1 MIVINGIALIF
12 VGLGVMGFGLF
23 LFYALLPLFY
33 AFFGVGVG
41 YWFGSLLTGAPPGDA
56 NLIKLLFAI
65 GGAVLFGGSA
75 YFLEPFRRILVGIG
89 LGSLVG
95 GMIASAI
102 GLTGFLG
109 TIIMIAAGVI
119 GALITLAVF
128 DPYIIVASAF
138 GGAGLAMDG
147 SHLIFRSFGIL
158 DRTEIAD
165 GAMLPLVIWIV
176 AGTVGMGWQFKNIAR
191 WTVRTGLAPDDKPVP
206 TTEE

>member
-1 MIVINGIALIF
+1 MFILNGIALIL
-12 VGLGVMGFGLF
+12 VGLAVMGFGLF

-56 NLIKLLFAI
+56 NLVKLLFAI
-65 GGAVLFGGSA
+65 GGAILFGGSA
-75 YFLEPFRRILVGIG
+75 YFLEPFRRILIGIG

-109 TIIMIAAGVI
+109 AVIMIVAGVI

-128 DPYIIVASAF
+128 DPYIIIASAF

-147 SHLIFRSFGIL
+147 VHLIFGFTGIL
-158 DRTEIAD
+158 DRTAIAD
-165 GAMLPLVIWIV
+165 GAMMPLVIWIV
-176 AGTVGMGWQFKNIAR
+176 AATIGMAWQFKNLAR
-191 WTVRTGLAPDDKPVP
+191 WAVRAGAVTVDDPGP
-206 TTEE
+206 ASDD

>member
-1 MIVINGIALIF
+1 MIVLNGIALIL

-56 NLIKLLFAI
+56 NLVKLLFAI

-95 GMIASAI
+95 GLIASAI

-109 TIIMIAAGVI
+109 AVIMIAAGVV

-147 SHLIFRSFGIL
+147 LHLIFRSVGIL
-158 DRTEIAD
+158 DRTAIAD

-176 AGTVGMGWQFKNIAR
+176 AGAVGMGWQFKNIAR
-191 WTVRTGLAPDDKPVP
+191 WTVSSGPATVDSPGPAPD
-206 TTEE
+206 E